1 MFGSAS
7 SPRRSL
13 LRWRACFTLGT
24 PAALSTLRM
33 PELLP
38 ITLFTLGVALLSTL
52 LILPPGLALGW
63 LLARRNWR
71 GKVLVETFVALPL
84 VIPPVATGLVLL
96 KLFGK
101 HGPLGVLLREVLGV
115 EIVFTWKAVVIAT
128 AAMSLPLLVRAARV
142 AFEEVPE
149 RLEQVARTLG
159 AGPWRTFFTISLP
172 LARRGLAAGTV
183 LAFARALGEFGATV
197 MIAGMIPG
205 ETVTLALGIYH
216 EVQLGHDEA
225 ALGLLGVSVAL
236 AFGALA
242 LSEWLLRRS
251 GGRKTEDRGQRT
263 DDGGRTTED
272 RGRRAEDFLVAGARS
287 DSAERQRG
295 STTAEEVPTIA
306 FEGVRWAAGEFS
318 LDVTAAFSG
327 RVTGLFG
334 ISGSGKSTLV
344 ELVAGLRRPQTGR
357 ILLGG
362 DILAEAATGTFLAPE
377 RRRIGFVPQDGALFP
392 HLTVEGNLRFGERR
406 APVAGRLERRAQVCE
421 LLGIGGLLGRY
432 VVGLSGGE
440 RQRVALARA
449 LVSAP
454 RLLLLDEPLAALD
467 VARKAAILPHL
478 RRVRD
483 EVGIPILF
491 VSHSR
496 DEVLALCSSLAVLDG
511 GRVLQHGPVAEVF
524 RRPASDAVA
533 RVVGVETIL
542 PGRLLGGDGALAAVD
557 VGGVRLF
564 GLGDQLPFGTEDV
577 LVSIRAEDVMLLRA
591 GAEANTSARNRWR
604 GTVTALVDEG
614 ALVRVELD
622 CGFPLVARLTR
633 QAAAEFELEPGCPV
647 IALVKAPSVHLL
659 ER

>member
-1 MFGSAS
+1 
-7 SPRRSL
+7 
-13 LRWRACFTLGT
+13 
-24 PAALSTLRM
+24 M
-33 PELLP
+33 PELLQ
-38 ITLFTLGVALLSTL
+38 ITLFTLGVAVLSTA
-52 LILPPGLALGW
+52 LILPPGVALGW

-84 VIPPVATGLVLL
+84 VIPPVATGLILL

-101 HGPLGVLLREVLGV
+101 HGPLGVLCQGVFGV

-149 RLEQVARTLG
+149 RLEHVARTLG
-159 AGPWRTFFTISLP
+159 SGPWRTFFTVSLP

-216 EVQLGHDEA
+216 EVQLGNDSA

-242 LSEWLLRRS
+242 LSERLLRRKS
-251 GGRKTEDRGQRT
+251 EVAQASVPAGLKIAGTEACATYPIPAG
-263 DDGGRTTED
+263 TE
-272 RGRRAEDFLVAGARS
+272 ACATLLSLA
-287 DSAERQRG
+287 
-295 STTAEEVPTIA
+295 
-306 FEGVRWAAGEFS
+306 GVRWAAG
-318 LDVTAAFSG
+318 AFALELSADFGG

-334 ISGSGKSTLV
+334 VSGSGKSTLV
-344 ELVAGLRRPQTGR
+344 ELVAGLRRPTAGR
-357 ILLGG
+357 ILLGDEVLDDG
-362 DILAEAATGTFLAPE
+362 EAGVHLAPE

-392 HLTVEGNLRFGERR
+392 HLTVAGNLRSAERR
-406 APVAGRLERRAQVCE
+406 APVEGRAERRERICG
-421 LLGIGGLLGRY
+421 LLGIGGLLNRGAG
-432 VVGLSGGE
+432 GLSGGE

-467 VARKAAILPHL
+467 AARKEAILPHL

-483 EVGIPILF
+483 ELGIPILF
-491 VSHSR
+491 VSHAR
-496 DEVLALCSSLAVLDG
+496 EEVLALCDQLAVLAE
-511 GRVLQHGPVAEVF
+511 GRLLQHGPVAEVF

-533 RVVGVETIL
+533 RIVGVETVL
-542 PGRLLGGDGALAAVD
+542 PGRLLGGEGALAAVE
-557 VGGVRLF
+557 VAGMRLH
-564 GLGDQLPFGTEDV
+564 GLADQLPAGSDQV
-577 LVSIRAEDVMLLRA
+577 LVSIRAEDVMLVRR
-591 GAEANTSARNRWR
+591 GEAAHTSARNRWR
-604 GTVTALVDEG
+604 ATVTALVDEG
-614 ALVRVELD
+614 VLVRVELD

-633 QAAAEFELEPGCPV
+633 QAAAEFELVPGCEV
-647 IALVKAPSVHLL
+647 VALVKAPSVHLIA
-659 ER
+659 R